1 MKDRDK
7 KVKAAI
13 CAAVINYIKS
23 ESEMAAV
30 AGLVAANRGRSP
42 LEQGPF
48 VNRSP
53 WGAGGR
59 QAQMQ
64 LRTLMQLKSMK

>member
-23 ESEMAAV
+23 EAEMAAV
-30 AGLVAANRGRSP
+30 AGLVAASRGRSA
-42 LEQGPF
+42 LERGPF
-48 VNRSP
+48 
-53 WGAGGR
+53 AGKNAWAANGR
-59 QAQMQ
+59 QSQMQ